1 MLTYG
6 NEILYYHYYTW
17 VLYFFWVAVCYSRT
31 PKGKKEKVIK
41 NQQKKTIKIQNKIKI
56 NKTVKNNNNKKQL
69 ITKNVYI
76 SKLQHR

>member
-1 MLTYG
+1 MAMRSSTIIIIHG
-6 NEILYYHYYTW
+6 
-17 VLYFFWVAVCYSRT
+17 FFIFFFVAVCYSRT
-31 PKGKKEKVIK
+31 PKGKNEKVIK